1 MVEVIQ
7 AKDMTL
13 ARLSEEFGLERSNDA
28 NFFPEWQDN
37 LPELNSQ
44 EKEVLEEVKNDYL
57 HLSKYPLLEPI
68 VKMVVLSPLLKLS
81 GFYRP
86 PFYLAAEK
94 DIEITSEDEGTIVRG
109 KIDILIFQPQFWI
122 LVIEA
127 KKAEFSL
134 EAAIPQAL
142 VYMLANPNPERPSFG
157 FVTNGNEFQFIKLTR
172 QGEARYARSYPL
184 SIYRDNDIYLAVSG
198 LKRLAELVIQY

>member
-109 KIDILIFQPQFWI
+109 KIDVLIFQPQFWI

-142 VYMLANPNPERPSFG
+142 VYMLANPKPERPSFG

-198 LKRLAELVIQY
+198 LKRLAELIIQD